1 MPVTFGIEEEF
12 VLLDRTRLEAVDLGG
27 EAVAALSRGRAD
39 VADTIVHEFFAS
51 QLEHATPVCTGY
63 ADAWDAVA
71 GFRRRLAAWADAAGV
86 VAAGSGT
93 PFRAAEPSAVT
104 ADERYERIAHDI
116 GGLTPEH
123 QINGLHVHVG
133 IPDRDA
139 GVHISNGL
147 RPWLPVLLA
156 LSANSPFWQGRDTDF
171 DSWRT
176 IHSRRW
182 TTFGVPPLF
191 RDAADY
197 DHAVASLRGLGAT
210 SDPGTINWNIRL
222 SPRLPTV
229 EVRVCDAQLD
239 PGSAVALAV
248 TVRALAEAALASAPV
263 MFDAT
268 PWDAALWHGARHG
281 LRAGLLHPLTGRPST
296 ADVVLEALRERVA
309 PHLADDAEHD
319 AVERLLATALRR
331 GNGATR
337 QRAAKRR
344 GIPALADLYRS
355 RLVGEDPVRPGVGAP
370 APRGMSTPSAVP
382 APVRIV
388 AAGHGGG
395 TS

>member
-12 VLLDRTRLEAVDLGG
+12 VLLDRTRLQAVDLGAA
-27 EAVAALSRGRAD
+27 AVAELSRGRGD
-39 VADTIVHEFFAS
+39 GTDTIVHEFFAS
-51 QLEHATPVCTGY
+51 QLEHATPVCVGY

-71 GFRRRLAAWADAAGV
+71 GFRRRLAEWADAAGII
-86 VAAGSGT
+86 AASSGT
-93 PFRAAEPSAVT
+93 PFRVAEPSSVT
-104 ADERYERIAHDI
+104 SDERYERIAHDI
-116 GGLTPEH
+116 GGLTREH

-156 LSANSPFWQGRDTDF
+156 LSANSPFWQARDTAF

-182 TTFGVPPLF
+182 TTHGVPPLF

-197 DHAVASLRGLGAT
+197 DHSVASLRGLGAT
-210 SDPGTINWNIRL
+210 SDLGTINWNIRL

-229 EVRVCDAQLD
+229 EIRVCDAQLD
-239 PGSAVALAV
+239 PESAVALALM
-248 TVRALAEAALASAPV
+248 VRALAEVALASAPV
-263 MFDAT
+263 TFDAT
-268 PWDAALWHGARHG
+268 PWDAALWHCARHG

-296 ADVVLEALRERVA
+296 ADVVLEALRERIA
-309 PHLADDAEHD
+309 THLADEAERD
-319 AVERLLATALRR
+319 AVDRLLSTALRR

-344 GIPALADLYRS
+344 GIPALAELYRS
-355 RLVGEDPVRPGVGAP
+355 RLVGVDRFRPGAGAS
-370 APRGMSTPSAVP
+370 ALRGMSTPSAAS

-388 AAGHGGG
+388 AAGHGADA
-395 TS
+395 S